1 MVKGEAYTDLMK
13 NLKAG
18 KFVFTGEIEPV
29 KTTKLDEIIEAAK
42 VLKDCVIAC
51 NITDNPTGLAYMNSL
66 IPSYIMQRETGL
78 EAIYQITCRDRN
90 RIAIFSDLLAAAAV
104 GIRNILALTGDH
116 SALGDMPEAK
126 PVFDIDSQQLVYM
139 IRKMVDEGVDL
150 NGHPIENPP
159 KFNVGVGAVP
169 TADPL
174 EPEIIKLERKEDVGA
189 DYVQTQVV
197 YDIEIAKSFMK
208 AVSHIKMPILIGITP
223 LKSIG
228 MAKWMIQNLPG
239 VIIPDEVMERLEK
252 AKEKSKEAF
261 YEENINLFAE
271 FTRELKKTTHAA
283 GVHIMAIGIEWMT
296 PKIIE
301 RSGIKTNYV
310 KMAGK

>member
-1 MVKGEAYTDLMK
+1 MARGEAYSNLVK
-13 NLKAG
+13 NLQAG

-29 KTTKLDEIIEAAK
+29 KTTKLDEIIESARI
-42 VLKDCVIAC
+42 LKDCVIAC

-66 IPSYIMQRETGL
+66 IPSYIVQRETGL
-78 EAIYQITCRDRN
+78 EAIYQVTCRDRN

-116 SALGDMPEAK
+116 SSLGDMPEAK
-126 PVFDIDSQQLVYM
+126 PVFDLDSQQLVYM

-159 KFNVGVGAVP
+159 KFNVGAGAVP

-174 EPEIIKLERKEDVGA
+174 EPEIIKLERKEAVGA

-197 YDIEIAKSFMK
+197 YDIEIAKSFLET
-208 AVSHIKMPILIGITP
+208 VSHIKIPILIGIAP

-228 MAKWMIQNLPG
+228 MAKWMVQNLPG
-239 VIIPDEVMERLEK
+239 VIIPSEVMERLEK

-271 FTRELKKTTHAA
+271 FILELKKTTHAT
-283 GVHIMAIGIEWMT
+283 GVHIMAVGIEWMT

-310 KMAGK
+310 TL